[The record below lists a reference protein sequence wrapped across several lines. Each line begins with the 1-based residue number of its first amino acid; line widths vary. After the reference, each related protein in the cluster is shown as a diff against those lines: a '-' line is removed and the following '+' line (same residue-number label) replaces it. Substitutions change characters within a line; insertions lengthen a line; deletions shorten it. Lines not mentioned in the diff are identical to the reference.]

1 MSIEQLPWL
10 IELPANSGTTTDY
23 IVDIAPVMRGV
34 RAVHATGWHLK
45 ASVMPARVKVEF
57 DSDVG
62 NRRNGFFSL
71 GVASYTANPTATL
84 NNGLLITPNTTLQE
98 DRQEYQ
104 VPRKL
109 VDLASEQLGALRVR
123 VTDFTG
129 GAVVHDGPLWI
140 ELMLTIDLAARP
152 YLTPD
157 QYSTPQRQA
166 LDSYFIS
173 SGQRPRQH
181 F

>member
-1 MSIEQLPWL
+1 MEQLPWL

-23 IVDIAPVMRGV
+23 QIDIAPVMRGV

-45 ASVMPARVKVEF
+45 ASAMPARVKVEF
-57 DSDVG
+57 YSDVG
-62 NRRNGFFSL
+62 NRKTGYYSL

-84 NNGLLITPNTTLQE
+84 NNGLLITPNTALTE

-109 VDLASEQLGALRVR
+109 VDLASEQLGALTVR
-123 VTDFTG
+123 VTDFVG
-129 GAVVHDGPLWI
+129 GAVTHDGPLWI

-157 QYSTPQRQA
+157 QYTTPQRLA
-166 LDSYFIS
+166 MDSFFIS

-181 F
+181 S